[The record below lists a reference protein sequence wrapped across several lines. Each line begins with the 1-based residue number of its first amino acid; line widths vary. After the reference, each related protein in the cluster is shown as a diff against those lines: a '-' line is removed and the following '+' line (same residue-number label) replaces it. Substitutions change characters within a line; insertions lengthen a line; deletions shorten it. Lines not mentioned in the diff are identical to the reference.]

1 MAPRRN
7 QIAKMPRGGVLVL
20 KTRERER
27 ADMRRDE
34 RGRERKNAAVFARLQ
49 FQCVVTTEKE
59 RKIK

>member
-1 MAPRRN
+1 M
-7 QIAKMPRGGVLVL
+7 LVL